1 MQQFYPWLLALVAGC
16 FLALMIAINGQVAA
30 QTSPVVA
37 SWLAHGVGAAAALLL
52 VMLLSRKLSRKRPS
66 TRTANGPAPWWSYLG
81 GVPGAFVV
89 VLSAIAVN
97 SPLGLTGTLALGI
110 VGQTFF
116 GLMCDQFGWF
126 GLPQRRLTMMDGVIT
141 SCFLTGGLLLI
152 LARST

>member
-16 FLALMIAINGQVAA
+16 FLALMIAINGQMAA
-30 QTSPVVA
+30 QTSPMLA
-37 SWLAHGVGAAAALLL
+37 SWLAHGVGAVAALML
-52 VMLLSRKLSRKRPS
+52 VALLSRKRQS
-66 TRTANGPAPWWSYLG
+66 TRTVNGPAPWWSYLG